1 MRTIAGAALL
11 ALAGAAPDEA
21 LLVVCFA
28 DAAVSTRRHSLASHG
43 RGCQVTVGSF
53 RMANADALVRVITPS
68 REMVD
73 PVLRR
78 ASARDARLDVFEV
91 GAGPYGGVELRGADG
106 RFRGNCLRHV
116 WYAAC
121 LRALPPSVARVLVAD
136 GSDVFFQRDPFEL
149 LRRYAA
155 ASLLFF
161 GDRGDDPDEGRRYF
175 RRRMLECPGL
185 DAPLERVEEAFGGV
199 YANGGVF
206 LGARGAA
213 ADLVGRVAA
222 YARACGAWESDQ
234 GLLNLAR
241 YRMLA
246 EAGFDGDRVKAVADR
261 VHSVAMGHYDWPHVD
276 ARGALAAAGGEA
288 LHVVHQYHTRRARG
302 ALQEYYRRVRPW
314 LAEVS

>member
-185 DAPLERVEEAFGGV
+185 DAPLERV
-199 YANGGVF
+199 
-206 LGARGAA
+206 
-213 ADLVGRVAA
+213 D
-222 YARACGAWESDQ
+222 D
-234 GLLNLAR
+234 
-241 YRMLA
+241 
-246 EAGFDGDRVKAVADR
+246 
-261 VHSVAMGHYDWPHVD
+261 
-276 ARGALAAAGGEA
+276 
-288 LHVVHQYHTRRARG
+288 
-302 ALQEYYRRVRPW
+302 
-314 LAEVS
+314 VSR

>member
-1 MRTIAGAALL
+1 
-11 ALAGAAPDEA
+11 
-21 LLVVCFA
+21 
-28 DAAVSTRRHSLASHG
+28 
-43 RGCQVTVGSF
+43 
-53 RMANADALVRVITPS
+53 MANADALVRVITPS

-206 LGARGAA
+206 LGARGALI
-213 ADLVGRVAA
+213 DLVGRVAA
-222 YARACGAWESDQ
+222 YARECGAWESDQ

-314 LAEVS
+314 LEEVS

>member
-241 YRMLA
+241 YRMLLSLI
-246 EAGFDGDRVKAVADR
+246 
-261 VHSVAMGHYDWPHVD
+261 HI
-276 ARGALAAAGGEA
+276 
-288 LHVVHQYHTRRARG
+288 
-302 ALQEYYRRVRPW
+302 
-314 LAEVS
+314 